1 MFSIGEFARLG
12 QVSVK
17 KLRHYDGIGLLRPA
31 RVDPVTRYRYYTA
44 AQLPL
49 IGRIVA
55 LRDLGFG
62 LAEIAAM
69 TGRTG
74 SAGFQAAVFQAKER
88 QLQESIA
95 ASQTRLR
102 RLTASRAWLAGGHA
116 PVLVRTVPRVLVVT
130 RGDRDYA
137 ELERQVAGYGIR
149 ADAPPMTL
157 IGADVLAA
165 VPVRRGVPGV
175 PIRTLPAVPE
185 MACSRYQGGYGG
197 LPAAW
202 QALLD
207 WVRHGGAE
215 PGGELREV
223 YLSFSAEP
231 DLTLRADYLTDS
243 PAGFVTELQVPM
255 MRDSATERLR

>member
-17 KLRHYDGIGLLRPA
+17 KLRHYDSIGLLRPA
-31 RVDPVTRYRYYTA
+31 RVDPASGYRYYTA
-44 AQLPL
+44 AQLPA

-69 TGRTG
+69 
-74 SAGFQAAVFQAKER
+74 SAGAGAGDAADADIYAAQER
-88 QLQESIA
+88 QVRESIA
-95 ASQTRLR
+95 VSQTRLR
-102 RLTASRAWLAGGHA
+102 RLTASRAWLEGRQSA
-116 PVLVRTVPRVLVVT
+116 VLVRAVPRLLVAT
-130 RGDRDYA
+130 RQDRDFA

-157 IGADVLAA
+157 IGYDVLAA
-165 VPVRRGVPGV
+165 VPVKRGVPGV
-175 PIRTLPAVPE
+175 TAQVLPAVTE
-185 MACSRYQGGYGG
+185 MACCRYQGGYGG
-197 LPAAW
+197 LAAAW

-207 WVRHGGAE
+207 WVRKEGAE
-215 PGGELREV
+215 PGCELREV
-223 YLSFSAEP
+223 YLSFSAESE
-231 DLTLRADYLTDS
+231 LALRADYLTES

-255 MRDSATERLR
+255 NYGAWL

>member
-17 KLRHYDGIGLLRPA
+17 KLRHYDSIGLLAPA
-31 RVDPVTRYRYYTA
+31 RVDPVTGYRYYTA
-44 AQLPL
+44 GQLPA
-49 IGRIVA
+49 IGRIIA

-69 TGRTG
+69 T
-74 SAGFQAAVFQAKER
+74 AGTDAAVVQARER
-88 QLQESIA
+88 QLRESIA
-95 ASQTRLR
+95 TSQIRLR
-102 RLTASRAWLAGGHA
+102 RLSASQAWLAGGQA
-116 PVLVRTVPRVLVVT
+116 PVIVRTVPRLHVAT
-130 RGDRDYA
+130 RADRDFA
-137 ELERQVAGYGIR
+137 ELERHVAGHGIR

-157 IGADVLAA
+157 IGAEVLAA
-165 VPVRRGVPGV
+165 VPVRRGVQGV
-175 PIRTLPAVPE
+175 VVRTLPAAAE

-202 QALLD
+202 QALFD

-231 DLTLRADYLTDS
+231 DLELRADYLTDS
-243 PAGFVTELQVPM
+243 PASFVTELQVPM
-255 MRDSATERLR
+255 IR